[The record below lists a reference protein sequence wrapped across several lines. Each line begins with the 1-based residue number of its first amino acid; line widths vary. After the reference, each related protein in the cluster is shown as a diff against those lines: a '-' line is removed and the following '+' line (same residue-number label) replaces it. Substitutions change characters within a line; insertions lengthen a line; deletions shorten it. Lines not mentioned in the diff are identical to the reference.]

1 MPEATYAPGESAP
14 LLQTTQRSSSTDQ
27 QVVEIQQQS
36 SPRPGAYASNL
47 HTIQQQ
53 SPSCSPRRGGHT
65 CNLHRS
71 PSSNS
76 SNGGGNSSS
85 GPVLGTCRICFE
97 SETADN
103 QDPANPLISPCLCS
117 GGSRHVHRQCLA
129 QWRTTNHR
137 ADAFYQCE
145 VCKYRY
151 EYRRLWWAG
160 ILGSQVTL
168 TVLFLILMSGLI
180 AVLGF
185 VPVLGLLPSGKGSSS
200 GGGSGG
206 GDTPAPP
213 GGGGSSGSSTQPA
226 WVLVSYHVANGLITM
241 GILGLL
247 VSMLFGIL
255 RACGYT
261 GLFIMPDPFCP
272 ACLWCLDLNGGP
284 GIGWAPFIECSG
296 AAGECGL
303 ALLVVLVV
311 VMLIVGIT
319 AAAYMLYAVMWA
331 LVQQGLDKAQSMVE
345 NVQQEHEQ
353 QQPAVAEAK
362 H

>member
-1 MPEATYAPGESAP
+1 
-14 LLQTTQRSSSTDQ
+14 
-27 QVVEIQQQS
+27 
-36 SPRPGAYASNL
+36 
-47 HTIQQQ
+47 
-53 SPSCSPRRGGHT
+53 
-65 CNLHRS
+65 
-71 PSSNS
+71 
-76 SNGGGNSSS
+76 
-85 GPVLGTCRICFE
+85 
-97 SETADN
+97 
-103 QDPANPLISPCLCS
+103 
-117 GGSRHVHRQCLA
+117 
-129 QWRTTNHR
+129 
-137 ADAFYQCE
+137 
-145 VCKYRY
+145 
-151 EYRRLWWAG
+151 LWWAG

-168 TVLFLILMSGLI
+168 TVLFLILMSSLI

-200 GGGSGG
+200 GGG

-213 GGGGSSGSSTQPA
+213 GGGGGDSGGSSTQPA

-345 NVQQEHEQ
+345 NVQQEQEQ